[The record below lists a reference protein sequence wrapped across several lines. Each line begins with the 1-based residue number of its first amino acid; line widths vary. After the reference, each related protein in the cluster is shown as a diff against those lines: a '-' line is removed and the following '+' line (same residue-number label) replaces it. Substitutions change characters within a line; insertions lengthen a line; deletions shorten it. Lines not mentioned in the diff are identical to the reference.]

1 MQKLIQFMQE
11 GFGGIK
17 IIKLLGREKFFFNKF
32 KIYNFNLSKIFIKST
47 HPLALLYKSL
57 LSLG

>member
-1 MQKLIQFMQE
+1 MQE

-32 KIYNFNLSKIFIKST
+32 KFHNFNLAKMT
-47 HPLALLYKSL
+47 PPW
-57 LSLG
+57 GPVGGGGGPQGV